1 MNGISKAVVA
11 VCFGVSAVSAA
22 VFAGTASPV
31 MYGVGEATTGVTATG
46 IISSI
51 MALISGGGG
60 LFALLRSPSVIDAG
74 RSIVSNITN
83 GDKEALVVDAAFVTI
98 AGAILSKKGAIR
110 PELLERL
117 GSLRKDITEGELK

>member
-1 MNGISKAVVA
+1 MNSISKAVVA

-60 LFALLRSPSVIDAG
+60 LFALLRSPGVIDAG
-74 RSIVSNITN
+74 RSIVSDFTS
-83 GDKEALVVDAAFVTI
+83 GDKSALVVDAAFVTI
-98 AGAILSKKGAIR
+98 AGAILAKKGSIE
-110 PELLERL
+110 PTLLADL
-117 GSLRKDITEGELK
+117 GALRQKVTGEALK